1 MPVLFVELP
10 VADGI
15 SSPAVVVVSSCGETS
30 GVSAV
35 PVTPVP
41 ELEALGANMK
51 SGYSK
56 KSTPRIAA
64 PIAIE
69 PPMKIASDF
78 AMPGAAEHS
87 N

>member
-1 MPVLFVELP
+1 M
-10 VADGI
+10 
-15 SSPAVVVVSSCGETS
+15 S
-30 GVSAV
+30 GV

-51 SGYSK
+51 SGYTK
-56 KSTPRIAA
+56 KSTPRIPAA
-64 PIAIE
+64 NAIE

-78 AMPGAAEHS
+78 AMPEAAGHS